1 MPSTANTGRVAP
13 MSSVASISKKRKD
26 TATKGRSVYVIE
38 RSPYESFGL
47 RKMRRSA
54 ENGEEPFDRFLRI
67 LDPKGAKSLLDDTES
82 DNSEEEEY
90 DDAGDSSTSS
100 VEKPLY
106 EPELARLVQGD
117 ANAEIM
123 ALAYHHI
130 DRSGMCY
137 SSQWIAPAETKDS
150 MNPFTMEGRSSAR
163 NTAGSRI
170 SLSYMQSLPK
180 PILLLCL
187 RPERISKA
195 TCAVLREITIDLN
208 CHGFVLRA
216 LVDLNLL
223 DRYRNLR
230 AAESPYFFSKSR
242 VACYKCVVF
251 VARTVAVMQFF
262 EQWKKKSTVVEESLM
277 TKLHACFRILDD
289 SVRVDPIIAASLEEE
304 DNDEEDVAPPMAT
317 KGTTQAQPKK
327 KTERRSD
334 PGPGRKRPPRAVS
347 TMEVSDTTETMSTA
361 SAEGSDGPPDK
372 DSRVSSI
379 SHSAS
384 QPATTGSVPST
395 VGDNLREQHERLGSV
410 VDMLPHVELKE
421 QHERLGEMISK
432 LQEQIQLDPATLRKQ
447 WKEEMRNELM
457 KEMSEKKAA
466 NRSGKTKK
474 RKRK

>member
-1 MPSTANTGRVAP
+1 MPLTANAGRLVP
-13 MSSVASISKKRKD
+13 MSTVASISRKRKD
-26 TATKGRSVYVIE
+26 TATKQSPVYVIK

-47 RKMRRSA
+47 GKMRRCA

-67 LDPKGAKSLLDDTES
+67 LDPKGAKRLLDDTES
-82 DNSEEEEY
+82 ENSEEDEY

-117 ANAEIM
+117 ANAEIV

-150 MNPFTMEGRSSAR
+150 MNPLTMDARSSAR
-163 NTAGSRI
+163 NTAASRNF
-170 SLSYMQSLPK
+170 LSHLQSLPK

-187 RPERISKA
+187 RPERFSKA

-223 DRYRNLR
+223 DQYKNLR
-230 AAESPYFFSKSR
+230 AAELPYFFSKSR

-262 EQWKKKSTVVEESLM
+262 EKWKERATVVEESLM

-304 DNDEEDVAPPMAT
+304 YNDEEDVASSMAA
-317 KGTTQAQPKK
+317 KETTQAQPKK
-327 KTERRSD
+327 RKERRSD

-347 TMEVSDTTETMSTA
+347 TMEVSDTTETMSAA
-361 SAEGSDGPPDK
+361 SAEGSDGPSDK

-384 QPATTGSVPST
+384 QPGATSSVPFT
-395 VGDNLREQHERLGSV
+395 IGDNLREQHERIGSV
-410 VDMLPHVELKE
+410 VDILPHVELKE
-421 QHERLGEMISK
+421 QHQRLGEMISK

-457 KEMSEKKAA
+457 KEMSDKKAA
-466 NRSGKTKK
+466 NHSGKTKK